1 MEHDTN
7 DLIAPLCTRI
17 GMIMED
23 TSVAA
28 LTLGGLK
35 RDERPAAI
43 AEVEIAAQRIDG
55 VVAVTMA
62 WSRAT
67 SGDGFNCSTQHHSK
81 FYHRAF

>member
-28 LTLGGLK
+28 LTIGGLK

-43 AEVEIAAQRIDG
+43 AEVEIAAQWIDG
-55 VVAVTMA
+55 VVAVAMA
-62 WSRAT
+62 LLV
-67 SGDGFNCSTQHHSK
+67 
-81 FYHRAF
+81 